1 MSSDQN
7 AGYLYLFA
15 IYIGGYPTWFV
26 GTAVSEAILESIVA
40 NSAQF
45 RVVFCLNSVFTRTY
59 FAIDLFV
66 TCQKKSR
73 YFQFCVFLP
82 LRFSPV
88 LFAVVW
94 CPNVFAPLCFCPL
107 PPGLFNW
114 FMFDL
119 LSPNQWTL
127 PCYSICPDLV
137 FWGGFGFSQCY
148 FFAFL
153 RSSPITCLVLDVVC
167 PVWVGSHVSS
177 KKDIKILN
185 FNVPRF

>member
-1 MSSDQN
+1 MRNFELCFVSTVFSPELILLLT
-7 AGYLYLFA
+7 YLWHA
-15 IYIGGYPTWFV
+15 KRKV
-26 GTAVSEAILESIVA
+26 GIS
-40 NSAQF
+40 
-45 RVVFCLNSVFTRTY
+45 NSVY
-59 FAIDLFV
+59 FFH
-66 TCQKKSR
+66 
-73 YFQFCVFLP
+73 CVFLQSY
-82 LRFSPV
+82 LQ
-88 LFAVVW
+88 W

-119 LSPNQWTL
+119 LSQNQWTL